1 MRSRERGREWVYLII
16 GNGPAGV
23 SAIERIRQLDN
34 QGKIILVS
42 KENNPPYS
50 RILTPEYMTVEV
62 KEGDLYWRGSDF
74 YKEHQVETYL
84 GRVVQK
90 ILPEKNRV
98 VLDQDKELIYD
109 ELLIASGSRPVVPSW
124 VNLDLKG
131 VFTLWDKIDSEKINR
146 HLSGVTNAVIVGG
159 GLVGLQAARALTAQG
174 ISVTIL
180 EKMDRLMPVQLD
192 ETASSMLVKVL
203 EQKGIEVLLNT
214 EVLSLGSEDEGI
226 SAVRTGEREIPT
238 DLVLFCIG
246 VRPNL
251 EMAYNTTLEL
261 DQGLL
266 VNDYMQTNIKNI
278 YAAGD
283 VAQAFCQQSG
293 AQKLRALWPCAI
305 QQGKVAGANMA
316 GVRDSYKGSMAMN
329 SFQLFG
335 LSVVSLGQIEV
346 EENVDEKVLRYP
358 TSGSYQK
365 LLIKEGKLRGLIFVG
380 DIQQAGILFPKIGQ
394 SLEQGYWGSIPLVEV
409 QDFQV

>member
-1 MRSRERGREWVYLII
+1 MVYLII

-23 SAIERIRQLDN
+23 SAIERIRQLDH

-62 KEGDLYWRGSDF
+62 QEIDLFWRGADF

-90 ILPEKNRV
+90 ILPEKNMV
-98 VLDQDKELIYD
+98 VLDNDETLIYD
-109 ELLIASGSRPVVPSW
+109 ELLIAPGSRPVVPSW
-124 VNLDLKG
+124 VDLEIKG

-146 HLSGVTNAVIVGG
+146 HLSGVRNAVIIGG
-159 GLVGLQAARALTAQG
+159 GLVGLQSARALRAQG
-174 ISVTIL
+174 INVTII
-180 EKMDRLMPVQLD
+180 EKMSRLMPVQLD
-192 ETASSMLVKVL
+192 ETASLMLVKLL
-203 EQKGIEVLLNT
+203 EQNGIEVLLNT
-214 EVLSLGSEDEGI
+214 EVMSLGTGDEGI
-226 SAVRTGEREIPT
+226 AAVRTREREIPT
-238 DLVLFCIG
+238 DMVLFCIG

-251 EMAYNTTLEL
+251 EMAYNTSLEL
-261 DQGLL
+261 EQGLL
-266 VNDYMQTNIKNI
+266 VNEHMQTNLKNI

-293 AQKLRALWPCAI
+293 AQKLRALWPCAV

-316 GVRDSYKGSMAMN
+316 GVSDRYKGSMAMN

-346 EENVDEKVLRYP
+346 TDNVDEKILMYP
-358 TSGSYQK
+358 TSGSYQR
-365 LLIKEGKLRGLIFVG
+365 LLIKEGRLLGLIFVG
-380 DIQQAGILFPKIGQ
+380 DIQQAGILLPKIGQ
-394 SLEQGYWGSIPLVEV
+394 FLERGYWGTIPLVEV
-409 QDFQV
+409 EDFQV

>member
-1 MRSRERGREWVYLII
+1 MVYLII

-23 SAIERIRQLDN
+23 SAIERIRQLDH

-62 KEGDLYWRGSDF
+62 KEMDLFWRGTDF
-74 YKEHQVETYL
+74 YQEHQVEIYL

-90 ILPEKNRV
+90 ILPEKNMV
-98 VLDQDKELIYD
+98 VLDNDETLIYD
-109 ELLIASGSRPVVPSW
+109 ELLIAPGSRPVVPSW
-124 VNLDLKG
+124 VDLEIKG

-146 HLSGVTNAVIVGG
+146 HLSGVRNVVIVGG
-159 GLVGLQAARALTAQG
+159 GLVGLQSARALTAQG
-174 ISVTIL
+174 INVTII
-180 EKMDRLMPVQLD
+180 EKMSRLMPVQLD
-192 ETASSMLVKVL
+192 ETASLMLVKLL
-203 EQKGIEVLLNT
+203 EQNGIEVLLNT
-214 EVLSLGSEDEGI
+214 EVMSLGTEDEGI
-226 SAVRTGEREIPT
+226 AAVRTRKKEIPA
-238 DLVLFCIG
+238 DMVLFCIG

-261 DQGLL
+261 EQGLL
-266 VNDYMQTNIKNI
+266 VNEHMQTNLKNI

-293 AQKLRALWPCAI
+293 AQKLRALWPCAV

-316 GVRDSYKGSMAMN
+316 GVSDRYKGSMAMN

-346 EENVDEKVLRYP
+346 TDDVDEKILMYP
-358 TSGSYQK
+358 TSGSYKK
-365 LLIKEGKLRGLIFVG
+365 LLIKEGKLLGLIFVG
-380 DIQQAGILFPKIGQ
+380 DIQQAGILFSKVGQ
-394 SLEQGYWGSIPLVEV
+394 FLERGYWGSIPLVEV
-409 QDFQV
+409 EDFQV